1 MSRALPVYERFH
13 AWQGEGAHMGK
24 SAFFIRL
31 HGCPVHCPWCD
42 SAGTWHPDHV
52 PDSIDRIEPE
62 DLAEE
67 AIQSGSEIVVI
78 TGGEPAIHP
87 LYELVHEL
95 RIRSIPIHIETC
107 GAFPVQ
113 GEMDWITLSPK
124 WNKLPIEET
133 FLLADEF
140 KIIVETPEDL
150 TKWTEALPMKDRR
163 VPVWLH
169 PEWSKAEDEEVLGAI
184 NQWIKDHGFPYRA
197 GYQLHKLYKV
207 DEADERSRPIASLSH
222 LPSSDKL
229 KE

>member
-1 MSRALPVYERFH
+1 MPGRARVPTWESPLFLSVCTDARCI
-13 AWQGEGAHMGK
+13 AHGVIPPAPGTPNMCL
-24 SAFFIRL
+24 IRSTGSNL
-31 HGCPVHCPWCD
+31 R
-42 SAGTWHPDHV
+42 T
-52 PDSIDRIEPE
+52 
-62 DLAEE
+62 LAEE
-67 AIQSGSEIVVI
+67 AIQSGAEIVVI

-95 RIRSIPIHIETC
+95 RIRSMPIHLETC

-124 WNKLPIEET
+124 WNKMPIEET

-140 KIIVETPEDL
+140 KVIVETPEDL
-150 TKWTEALPMKDRR
+150 TKWTEALPMKERR

-169 PEWSKAEDEEVLGAI
+169 PEWSKAENPQVLGAI

-207 DEADERSRPIASLSH
+207 DEADERSRPTASLSQ
-222 LPSSDKL
+222 LKRSDKL
-229 KE
+229 EE

>member
-42 SAGTWHPDHV
+42 SAGTWHPEHV

-95 RIRSIPIHIETC
+95 RIRSMPIHLETC
-107 GAFPVQ
+107 GAFPIQ

-140 KIIVETPEDL
+140 KVIVETPEDL
-150 TKWTEALPMKDRR
+150 TKWTEALPMKERR

-169 PEWSKAEDEEVLGAI
+169 PEWSKAEDKQVLGAI
-184 NQWIKDHGFPYRA
+184 NQWVKKEGFPYRA

-207 DEADERSRPIASLSH
+207 DEADERSRPTASLSQ
-222 LPSSDKL
+222 LKRSDKL
-229 KE
+229 EE